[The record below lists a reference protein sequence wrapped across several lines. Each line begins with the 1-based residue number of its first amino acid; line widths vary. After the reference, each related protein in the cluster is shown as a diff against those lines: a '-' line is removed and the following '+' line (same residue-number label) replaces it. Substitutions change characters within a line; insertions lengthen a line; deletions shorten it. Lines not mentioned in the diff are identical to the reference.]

1 MDHPVVCS
9 VSWLGVVMPKVAKL
23 SVNVTTVLGLNP
35 SPMTLRGT
43 NTYLIGGGT
52 GKRQVPKFLFKI
64 LIHSFILTL

>member
-1 MDHPVVCS
+1 MTS
-9 VSWLGVVMPKVAKL
+9 ASLSIMPKVAKL

-52 GKRQVPKFLFKI
+52 GKRQVPKFYLRFI
-64 LIHSFILTL
+64 HFHSF